1 MSEASSLWMPPSQVV
16 PRLSHVAP
24 QPATSVTGRA
34 GKRAARPRPGR
45 QTGALAWALAEL
57 RLSSAWTGQRNERRR
72 QDQHCNEVLKPS
84 PQFAGL
90 QILRVVAVR
99 LEALVIMTT

>member
-57 RLSSAWTGQRNERRR
+57 RLSSSWTGQRR
-72 QDQHCNEVLKPS
+72 
-84 PQFAGL
+84 
-90 QILRVVAVR
+90 
-99 LEALVIMTT
+99 